1 MIGELFLLA
10 YNIFYGIVG
19 LGFTA
24 GLSYIISMG
33 IVDFPSCLI
42 ETIIKQK
49 IPEGFRGIIKAI
61 ITILLTIYFVSKG
74 SLDIFVL

>member
-24 GLSYIISMG
+24 GLSYIISMWL
-33 IVDFPSCLI
+33 VDFPSCLI

-49 IPEGFRGIIKAI
+49 IPEGIRGIIKAI